1 MADANTRGCF
11 ITVEGIEGVGKST
24 HIRRLAALVEQAGHS
39 VDVTREPGGT
49 PTAEAIRELLIEHGE
64 EPMPEAAELLLMF
77 ASRALHVANRI
88 RPALENGAWVISD
101 RFVDASRAY
110 QGGGRGLPDTVI
122 EGLADF
128 ALDGL
133 TPDFT
138 LLLDAPPEVGLA
150 RADRRGAKDRFESEA
165 LEFFARVRQR
175 YLDLAAAEPDR
186 FVVIDASGAL
196 DEVAKAVESAAH
208 YVLKRFK

>member
-1 MADANTRGCF
+1 MRGRF
-11 ITVEGIEGVGKST
+11 VTVEGIEGVGKST
-24 HIRRLAALVEQAGHS
+24 HIRRLASLVEQAGHA

-88 RPALENGAWVISD
+88 QPALDSGVWVISD

-110 QGGGRGLPDTVI
+110 QGGGRGLPDGVI
-122 EGLADF
+122 EDLAAL

-133 TPDFT
+133 KPDVT

-186 FVVIDASGAL
+186 FVVIDASGTL
-196 DEVAKAVESAAH
+196 DAVEKAVESAGR
-208 YVLKRFK
+208 YILKNFK

>member
-1 MADANTRGCF
+1 VTGAGARGRF

-24 HIRRLAALVEQAGHS
+24 HIRHLAALVEQAGHA

-64 EPMPEAAELLLMF
+64 EPMPEAAELLLVF
-77 ASRALHVANRI
+77 AARALHVANRI
-88 RPALENGAWVISD
+88 RPALDSGVWVVSD

-110 QGGGRGLPDTVI
+110 QGGGRGLPDRAI
-122 EGLADF
+122 ESLAEL

-133 TPDFT
+133 KPDVT

-186 FVVIDASGAL
+186 FIVIDASGAL
-196 DEVAKAVESAAH
+196 DTVEKAVEAAGRH
-208 YVLKRFK
+208 ILKSFK

>member
-1 MADANTRGCF
+1 MRGCF
-11 ITVEGIEGVGKST
+11 VTVEGIEGVGKST
-24 HIRRLAALVEQAGHS
+24 HIRRLAALIEQAGHS
-39 VDVTREPGGT
+39 VDLTREPGGT
-49 PTAEAIRELLIEHGE
+49 PTAEAVRELLIGHGE

-88 RPALENGAWVISD
+88 RPALDSGVWVISD

-110 QGGGRGLPDTVI
+110 QGGGRGLPDRMI
-122 EGLADF
+122 ESLADF

-133 TPDFT
+133 EPDVT
-138 LLLDAPPEVGLA
+138 LLLDAPPEIGLA

-175 YLDLAAAEPDR
+175 YLELAAAEPER
-186 FVVIDASGAL
+186 FIVIDASETL
-196 DEVAKAVESAAH
+196 AKVEKGVEAAAH
-208 YVLKRFK
+208 QILENFK

>member
-1 MADANTRGCF
+1 MSGRF
-11 ITVEGIEGVGKST
+11 VTVEGIEGVGKST
-24 HIRRLAALVEQAGHS
+24 HVRRLAALIEQAGHT

-64 EPMPEAAELLLMF
+64 EPMPEAAELLLIF

-88 RPALENGAWVISD
+88 RPALDGGVWVISD
-101 RFVDASRAY
+101 RFVDASMAY
-110 QGGGRGLPDTVI
+110 QGGGRGLPDEVI

-128 ALDGL
+128 ALGGL
-133 TPDFT
+133 KPDAT

-186 FVVIDASGAL
+186 FVVIDASGTL
-196 DEVAKAVESAAH
+196 EEVGKSVEAAGQ
-208 YVLKRFK
+208 YILKNFK

>member
-1 MADANTRGCF
+1 MSATHARGCF
-11 ITVEGIEGVGKST
+11 ISVEGIEGVGKST
-24 HIRRLAALVEQAGHS
+24 HVRRLAALVKQAGHA

-64 EPMPEAAELLLMF
+64 EPMPGAAELLLVF

-88 RPALENGAWVISD
+88 RPAIDSGVWVISD

-110 QGGGRGLPDTVI
+110 QGGGRGLPDGVI
-122 EGLADF
+122 DSLADF

-133 TPDFT
+133 KPDAT
-138 LLLDAPPEVGLA
+138 LLLDAPPEIGLA
-150 RADRRGAKDRFESEA
+150 RADRRGAKDRFESET
-165 LEFFARVRQR
+165 LDFFARVRQR

-186 FVVIDASGAL
+186 FIVIDASGTL
-196 DEVAKAVESAAH
+196 EEVEKDVESAGH
-208 YVLKRFK
+208 YVLNRFK